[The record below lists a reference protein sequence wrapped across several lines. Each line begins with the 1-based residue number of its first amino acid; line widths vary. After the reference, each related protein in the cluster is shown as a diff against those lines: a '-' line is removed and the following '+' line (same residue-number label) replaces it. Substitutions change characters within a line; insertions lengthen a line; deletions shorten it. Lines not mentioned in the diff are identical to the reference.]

1 MFSCDHFEELPTLLF
16 EVELIINNGPLT
28 CVYPSTMEICLTPNH
43 LLFGRHLLYSSN
55 IASTVLRNL
64 TILSSTTDKINPIS
78 DHFWDSQESNH
89 CWDRLRR
96 EDVSNS
102 LKINVNNIV
111 LGYDEKVPR
120 HFWRIVIVTDVLPSE
135 DSEITGAI
143 VRIEKTHT
151 ILKRLVNK
159 LFTVQNAY
167 HDTNQT
173 HKART

>member
-1 MFSCDHFEELPTLLF
+1 M
-16 EVELIINNGPLT
+16 
-28 CVYPSTMEICLTPNH
+28 
-43 LLFGRHLLYSSN
+43 
-55 IASTVLRNL
+55 
-64 TILSSTTDKINPIS
+64 
-78 DHFWDSQESNH
+78 
-89 CWDRLRR
+89 RR